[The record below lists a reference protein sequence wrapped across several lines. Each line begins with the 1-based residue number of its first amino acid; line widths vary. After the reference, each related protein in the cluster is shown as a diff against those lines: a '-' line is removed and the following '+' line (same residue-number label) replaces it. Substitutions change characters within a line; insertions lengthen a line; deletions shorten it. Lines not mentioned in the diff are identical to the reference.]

1 MVQYRVGRTVIEFT
15 SKSFLFY
22 YSKDIYRLEPTFSLL
37 SYLSR
42 LIINMGRII
51 SASRERL
58 DNFSGKNMSEKHTS
72 LNVSLCSLVSS
83 REARRVFLSS

>member
-1 MVQYRVGRTVIEFT
+1 MVQYRVGRTAIEFT

-58 DNFSGKNMSEKHTS
+58 ENFPGKKYVGKAYFIERFALFSCIIKRGPESIFK
-72 LNVSLCSLVSS
+72 
-83 REARRVFLSS
+83 

>member
-1 MVQYRVGRTVIEFT
+1 MVQYRVGRTAIEFT

-58 DNFSGKNMSEKHTS
+58 ENFPGKNIYFIERFALFSCIIKRGPESIFK
-72 LNVSLCSLVSS
+72 
-83 REARRVFLSS
+83 